1 MFWENNEDKLTWIQT
16 NIFRQLSILKLN
28 VKCSVISKLFWINVS
43 AKRKYEGRTISLK
56 QHRMTNKSVERL
68 RYFI

>member
-28 VKCSVISKLFWINVS
+28 VKCSVKLFWINVS